1 VLRQIRQV
9 KYGIQFQNYEEL
21 ARQVSPRQPVAILE
35 NDGVL
40 VIGSDILEA
49 YDRLEVLEST
59 AEAILNCRAIGELAP
74 MPEEVTRQLEETFLS
89 S

>member
-1 VLRQIRQV
+1 M
-9 KYGIQFQNYEEL
+9 
-21 ARQVSPRQPVAILE
+21 LE

-49 YDRLEVLEST
+49 YDRLEVLDST

-74 MPEEVTRQLEETFLS
+74 MPDQVIRELEETFLGS
-89 S
+89 